1 MTLFEFLLIVIG
13 SFLTLLW
20 FGWVWI
26 VFTPPGIAPTPRISP
41 PEGGQPLIPRSKQK

>member
-26 VFTPPGIAPTPRISP
+26 VFSKPGISPPDRISP
-41 PEGGQPLIPRSKQK
+41 PEGGQPLVPRNRK

>member
-20 FGWVWI
+20 FGWVFI
-26 VFTPPGIAPTPRISP
+26 VFSKPGISPPERISP